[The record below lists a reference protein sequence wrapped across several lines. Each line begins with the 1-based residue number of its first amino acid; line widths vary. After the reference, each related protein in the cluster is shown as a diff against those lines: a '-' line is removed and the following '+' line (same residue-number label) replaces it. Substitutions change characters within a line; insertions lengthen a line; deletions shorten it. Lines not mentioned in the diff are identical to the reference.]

1 MKRLLLPFFCLLS
14 IFVFPSG
21 AAAQNLQLDST
32 LLTASNLATGLQI
45 PWEVKWGADD
55 HLWVT
60 ERRGRILRIDPANG
74 NTVTILNHESTV
86 EGGNS
91 EYGMLGLTLH
101 PDFLN
106 VPVVYV
112 VYCYLS
118 GGIRERLSSFR
129 WNGSELVNEMI
140 ILDQIQGGNIH
151 DGSRLLIT
159 ADEKIL
165 MTVGDR
171 GSSGLAQDM
180 NSLNGKILRLN
191 LDGSIPDDNPIAG
204 SYIYSYG
211 HRNPQGLGYGP
222 LGQIY
227 SSEHGPSN
235 SDEFNL
241 IEANRNYGWPSV
253 QGACN
258 TASEMAFCAANNV
271 REPLDEYSPCAA
283 VNDIIYYDHPAIP
296 EWTGKMLMAV
306 MGGFALS
313 DSRLSILS
321 FNEDGTVVTNED
333 QVLDNLGRIR
343 DVAINPHTG
352 AVYIATNG
360 PSYPGSGPNRII
372 EYRNLAY
379 TPVSVSAPNSSNQF
393 VRVFPNPAGAE
404 LTVNCSP
411 NFLGTVGEII
421 NYNGQVVAQV
431 TISSDQQKV
440 DVKDWPAG
448 MYFLRATNAT
458 GTITRTFSKQ

>member
-1 MKRLLLPFFCLLS
+1 MKRLLLPFFCLLG
-14 IFVFPSG
+14 VLVCPSG
-21 AAAQNLQLDST
+21 VTAQNLQLDST
-32 LLTASNLATGLQI
+32 LLTASDLATGLQI

-74 NTVTILNHESTV
+74 NTVTILNHENAV

-91 EYGMLGLTLH
+91 EYGMLGLALH
-101 PDFLN
+101 PDFIN

-140 ILDQIQGGNIH
+140 LFDEIQGGNIH

-159 ADEKIL
+159 TDEKIM

-171 GSSGLAQDM
+171 GSSALAQNM
-180 NSLNGKILRLN
+180 GSLNGKILRLN
-191 LDGSIPDDNPIAG
+191 LDGSIPDDNPIPG

-227 SSEHGPSN
+227 SSEHGAQQ

-241 IEANRNYGWPSV
+241 IEANRNYGWPNV

-258 TASEMAFCAANNV
+258 TTSEMAFCADNNV

-296 EWTGKMLMAV
+296 EWTGKMLMSV

-379 TPVSVSAPNSSNQF
+379 TPVSVGAPNSSNQF
-393 VRVFPNPAGAE
+393 VRVFPNPAATE
-404 LTVNCSP
+404 LTVSCSP
-411 NFLGTVGEII
+411 NFVGTVGEVI
-421 NYNGQVVAQV
+421 NYSGQVVQQV
-431 TISSDQQKV
+431 TISSDQHRINVKV
-440 DVKDWPAG
+440 WPAG
-448 MYFLRATNAT
+448 MYFLRATNAA